1 MLAALIASPVPT
13 VGIDVGGRMN
23 RSISI
28 LFRAIPLAM
37 GAVCL
42 AFGLYVLSG
51 GDDADHYVAG
61 HVNVALTAI
70 CIALFC
76 TAATIIRQLV
86 QVYGTLWEVALPA
99 LGYAVAVAT
108 MIWGVVIVQRGDEP
122 QYVVAGYVTLGIGF
136 IAASVSTVATAST
149 KFTLIQTSAA
159 LDIDSGPPPEAY
171 SERVRAV
178 LVAIPAVLAV
188 VGLVIAGTLYARGT
202 TPEVVAGHVV
212 TGLSLV
218 CSALVALVA
227 SIVRQVRNEFGEAER
242 FRWTWWV
249 AAMGTINVVLGLGVL
264 LASDNPARL
273 APGVVLI
280 GLGLI
285 CFSIVSKVVLLAL
298 VWRQVFALANR
309 IPLIPVGTALAC
321 LFFAAFLFEATTTQP
336 GFFVGAHVL
345 VGLGAVCF
353 TLFSIVSILEAGTS
367 S

>member
-1 MLAALIASPVPT
+1 
-13 VGIDVGGRMN
+13 MN
-23 RSISI
+23 LTISI

-51 GDDADHYVAG
+51 GDDTNHFVAG

-70 CIALFC
+70 CIALFS

-86 QVYGTLWEVALPA
+86 HRYGRVWEILLPV
-99 LGYAVAVAT
+99 LGYAVALAT
-108 MIWGVVIVQRGDEP
+108 MIWGVTIVRRGDEP
-122 QYVVAGYVTLGIGF
+122 QFIVAGYVMIGIGF

-149 KFTLIQTSAA
+149 RFTLIQTSAA
-159 LDIDSGPPPEAY
+159 RDVGSGPPPEAY
-171 SERVRAV
+171 SSRVRAV
-178 LVAIPAVLAV
+178 LIAVPAVLAV
-188 VGLVIAGTLYARGT
+188 IGLVIAGTLYARGS

-227 SIVRQVRNEFGEAER
+227 SIVRQVRNEFGEGER
-242 FRWTWWV
+242 YRWTWWV
-249 AAMGTINVVLGLGVL
+249 VAMGTINVLLGLGVL
-264 LASDNPARL
+264 LASDKPARL

-298 VWRQVFALANR
+298 VWRQVFPLANR
-309 IPLIPVGTALAC
+309 IPIIPVGTALTC
-321 LFFAAFLFEATTTQP
+321 LFFAAFLFEATARQP

-367 S
+367 SS